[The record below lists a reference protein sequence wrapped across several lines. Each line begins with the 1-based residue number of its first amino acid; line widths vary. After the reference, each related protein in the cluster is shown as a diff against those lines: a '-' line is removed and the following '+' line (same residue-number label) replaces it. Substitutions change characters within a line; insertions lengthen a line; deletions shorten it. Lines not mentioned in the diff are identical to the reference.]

1 VPLAPLSSIQET
13 NVKVFVSTMEATA
26 SLAEAGFVNPSED
39 SDNID
44 IEEDSITI
52 RPTKPSHVDVDKSKI
67 KGGDIEVLN
76 RYGYIDNVDWVW
88 LGGDDLVPNR
98 REDEVVVFR
107 SFLKACLRFPLH
119 KTVVAILKRFNIHL
133 HQLTPNDI
141 VHLEFSFGLY
151 GVKGLN
157 LMLKLSAKPSIKSM
171 SYTFKQRQLE
181 AFTTTLA
188 TTIRLSKGHDV
199 SDSYIPKQ
207 VAK

>member
-13 NVKVFVSTMEATA
+13 NVEVFVSTMEATA
-26 SLAEAGFVNPSED
+26 SLAEADFVNPSED

-119 KTVVAILKRFNIHL
+119 KTVVAVLKRFNIHL

-141 VHLEFSFGLY
+141 VHLEIFIWVVQSQ
-151 GVKGLN
+151 GVELD
-157 LMLKLSAKPSIKSM
+157 A
-171 SYTFKQRQLE
+171 E
-181 AFTTTLA
+181 AFCEAFNQVHELHFQTKA
-188 TTIRLSKGHDV
+188 TRGLHNNSSYYNSVIKGT
-199 SDSYIPKQ
+199 
-207 VAK
+207 